1 MQDEPVT
8 QNQQNVTQYPPLMR
22 RSTQLAIT
30 MVEAGIHPREALQTV
45 LNKDKVSDQSVYE
58 LKNKAEAYSV
68 ATPLMQKL
76 ARNQIMRMLKG
87 KAREAV
93 REKVI
98 DAQGKATYKVQMLAP
113 SEANMLTAAQIVLDR
128 GQPKAEERTGGNTT
142 NIFNFD
148 PRSSIKIAE
157 IVTQAAGQLQA
168 QQPASNQPAAQTVD
182 AQVIDVPRLP
192 DNTPTNTPD
201 QW

>member
-1 MQDEPVT
+1 
-8 QNQQNVTQYPPLMR
+8 
-22 RSTQLAIT
+22 